1 MSTASA
7 PVIEIENARV
17 RFGGPWVLDGVSL
30 TLGHGETLVVFGES
44 GSGKSTLLSLI
55 LGLLHPEGGGVRVL
69 GEQVSH
75 RHERELYPLRRRIG
89 MVFQHGALFDSETVA
104 TNVGFRLIRAG
115 MARSDVEA
123 EVREKLAFVGLD
135 GYEERLPGQLSG
147 GQRKRVAI
155 ARAMVGNPPVMLYDE
170 PTTGL
175 DPITARKLIEVI
187 QRIRRELGTASI
199 IVTHELHYAYGVA
212 DRVILIRDGKIYFEG
227 SAAEFRAS
235 RDPYIAEFRDTEA
248 A

>member
-1 MSTASA
+1 MSDGPA
-7 PVIEIENARV
+7 IEIRDARV

-30 TLGHGETLVVFGES
+30 ELKHGETLVVFGES

-55 LGLLHPEGGGVRVL
+55 LGLLHPEGGEVKVF
-69 GEQVSH
+69 GERVSH

-104 TNVGFRLIRAG
+104 ANVGFRLIRAG
-115 MARSDVEA
+115 VDKEAVAA
-123 EVREKLAFVGLD
+123 EVREKLAFVGLG
-135 GYEERLPGQLSG
+135 GYEDRLPGQLSG

-212 DRVILIRDGKIYFEG
+212 DRVVLIRDGKIYFEG

-235 RDPYIAEFRDTEA
+235 QDPYIAEFRDTEA

>member
-1 MSTASA
+1 MNHGPA
-7 PVIEIENARV
+7 IEVRDVRV

-30 TLGHGETLVVFGES
+30 TLEHGETLVVFGES

-55 LGLLHPEGGGVRVL
+55 LGLLHPEGGEVKVF
-69 GEQVSH
+69 GERVSH

-104 TNVGFRLIRAG
+104 ANVGFRLIRAG
-115 MARSDVEA
+115 VDKAAVAA
-123 EVREKLAFVGLD
+123 EVREKLAFVGLE
-135 GYEERLPGQLSG
+135 GYEDRLPGQLSG

-175 DPITARKLIEVI
+175 DPITARRLIEVI

-212 DRVILIRDGKIYFEG
+212 DRVLLIRDGSVYFEG